1 MRSRLPLLAG
11 AGLLLA
17 AAVQAGESPQ
27 PRPEQQRAE
36 LSAARRTELG
46 RMLVHDCGSCHGL
59 TMKGGLGSPLLP
71 EALAG
76 KDPDALAQLVL
87 EGIAGTPMPPWAPL
101 LSRDEARWMIDRL
114 REGKRE

>member
-1 MRSRLPLLAG
+1 M
-11 AGLLLA
+11 
-17 AAVQAGESPQ
+17 
-27 PRPEQQRAE
+27 
-36 LSAARRTELG
+36 SAARRAELG

-59 TMKGGLGSPLLP
+59 TMKGGLGAPLLP
-71 EALAG
+71 EGLAG

-101 LSRDEARWMIDRL
+101 LSRDEARWMIDQLREGRLREGRL